1 MADWARRRFDVRGS
15 GPRLGVKDIIDVAG
29 EVNTA
34 GSLILASR
42 MRPATRTADVVQ
54 SALDRGASVA
64 ALTVLVELAYG
75 AQGINPHYGTPSNP
89 RTPDLICG
97 GSSSGSAVGVAAGE
111 IDVGYG
117 TDTGG
122 SIRIPA
128 ACCGIFGLKTT
139 HGRVSTNGVYPLS
152 QSLDTVG
159 PLARGL
165 DDLEMGFDWLVDGVH
180 PGDTSAFTRVVV
192 APTSE
197 SRLID
202 SSVGRFARGGVAAS
216 DEVDLRE
223 ELTRAWEHGS
233 VIMGREA
240 WDNDEWLTDEI
251 DRMDP
256 KVAERLLAGSRRTDE
271 ALDAAR
277 RFTTEWRERLDGLM
291 GDDGVLCLAT
301 VPFAIP
307 TIPHAYD
314 RWLNINTLPFNLA
327 GYPSLAVPVPE
338 ALTERVRNEEGIGQD
353 DPGQGRGANG
363 VAVPVSIQL
372 VGPPGSEE
380 RLMATA
386 RRMLNAATS

>member
-15 GPRLGVKDIIDVAG
+15 GPRLGVKDIIDLAG

-42 MRPATRTADVVQ
+42 KRPATRTADVVQ

-75 AQGINPHYGTPSNP
+75 AQGINPHYGTPPNP

-122 SIRIPA
+122 SVRIPA

-165 DDLEMGFDWLVDGVH
+165 DDLEMGFDWLVDGDH
-180 PGDTSAFTRVVV
+180 PADTSAFTRVIV

-202 SSVGRFARGGVAAS
+202 SSVGRFARAGVS
-216 DEVDLRE
+216 SCDEVDLRE

-277 RFTTEWRERLDGLM
+277 GFTAEWRDRLDRLM
-291 GDDGVLCLAT
+291 GDDGVLCLST

-327 GYPSLAVPVPE
+327 GYPSLAVPIPE
-338 ALTERVRNEEGIGQD
+338 ALTERVRNEEGIGED
-353 DPGQGRGANG
+353 DLGQGRGANG
-363 VAVPVSIQL
+363 VAVPVSMQL

-386 RRMLNAATS
+386 RRMFDAARS